1 MKKITTKLLKKQN
14 DGFTLIELLVVI
26 MIIGILVSIA
36 LPTFLSQVGK
46 AKGVDAIVKL
56 DHLGKS
62 QSSYYA
68 ENTKFTGD
76 FNALNFNTPTED
88 ENYHYE
94 ILPNNSSFNGAIHV
108 AIAKNR
114 RLKSYVNVVYLK
126 DGQPLMC
133 RTVEVPLSWPIN
145 LFELLQILNDVK
157 SNPGNYC

>member
-1 MKKITTKLLKKQN
+1 MNKITALLKKQN
-14 DGFTLIELLVVI
+14 KGFTLIELLVVI

-62 QSSYYA
+62 QSAYYV

-76 FNALNFNTPTED
+76 FNALNFNAPTED
-88 ENYHYE
+88 ENYRYE
-94 ILPNNSSFNGAIHV
+94 ILPDNSSFNGAIHV

-114 RLKSYVNVVYLK
+114 SLKSYVNVVYLK
-126 DGQPLMC
+126 DGLPQPC
-133 RTVEVPLSWPIN
+133 RTVKVPLSWPIN
-145 LFELLQILNDVK
+145 LFELFQLLNDVK